1 MIFGP
6 EPSARRNFSITQK
19 KIEWMDAAGKN
30 VAEYLRDKTKFVKT
44 SYCRKCKTKLI
55 WGDGSYNFDH
65 KDNNPRN
72 NSQKNCYLVCR
83 NCHGKATKIEKRAER
98 GFFGDIVGYKTIKRR
113 VSYKKPKA
121 ATTKKKVTK
130 KKVAKKK
137 VTKRAPKR
145 VASKTKKSSSVRRGR
160 AKRSR
165 S

>member
-6 EPSARRNFSITQK
+6 EPTARVNFSITQK
-19 KIEWMDAAGKN
+19 KIEWIDAAGKN
-30 VAEYLRDKTKFVKT
+30 VAEFLRDKTKFIKT
-44 SYCRKCKTKLI
+44 SYCRQCKTKLI

-83 NCHGKATKIEKRAER
+83 NCHGKATKIGKRAIT
-98 GFFGDIVGYKTIKRR
+98 GIFGQVVGYQTIKRK

-121 ATTKKKVTK
+121 TSTKKKVTK
-130 KKVAKKK
+130 KRVAKRVPKKVAS
-137 VTKRAPKR
+137 R
-145 VASKTKKSSSVRRGR
+145 TKKSKSVKRAR

-165 S
+165 K